1 MAGTL
6 ADMKARIAD
15 ELSRADLT
23 SQIALAISDA
33 IALYQTKRFY
43 FNETGPNGSSFNTV
57 ANQEVYT
64 VTDDPDIPYMY
75 DVDDVF
81 VQVGVNNF
89 RVKRIDPTIYRI
101 NQMPNFKGQPYQYM
115 FLNQTFSF
123 SPIPNTV
130 YPMQIVGHYKLAAP
144 ASDSEA
150 NNKWMTDA
158 ERMIRSCA
166 KRFLYQDILL
176 DADAAVAC
184 QAAEIEA
191 YDTLKAASAGMIRNG
206 FIQPQ
211 AF

>member
-1 MAGTL
+1 MTTL
-6 ADMKARIAD
+6 DIMKNRISD
-15 ELSRADLT
+15 EISRADLT
-23 SQIALAISDA
+23 SQIANAINDA
-33 IALYQTKRFY
+33 IAMYQTRRFY
-43 FNETGPNGSSFNTV
+43 FNETGPTGSTFNTI
-57 ANQEVYT
+57 ANQETYT
-64 VTDDPDIPYMY
+64 ETDDPDIPYMY

-81 VQVGVNNF
+81 VTVGVNNY
-89 RVKRIDPTIYRI
+89 RVKRIDPTLYRI

-150 NNKWMTDA
+150 NNHWMTDA
-158 ERMIRSCA
+158 ERLIRSCA

-176 DADAAVAC
+176 DADAATAC

-191 YDTLKAASAGMIRNG
+191 FDVLKGASAGMIRNG
-206 FIQPQ
+206 MIQPQ

>member
-1 MAGTL
+1 MTTL
-6 ADMKARIAD
+6 ATMKNRISD
-15 ELSRADLT
+15 EISRADMT
-23 SQIALAISDA
+23 SQIANAINDA

-43 FNETGPNGSSFNTV
+43 FNETGPDGSTFNTV
-57 ANQEVYT
+57 ANQETYT
-64 VTDDPDIPYMY
+64 AADDPDIPYMY

-81 VQVGVNNF
+81 VTVGVNNF
-89 RVKRIDPTIYRI
+89 RVKRIDPTLYRI

-123 SPIPNTV
+123 SPIPNTA

-144 ASDSEA
+144 ASDAEA

-158 ERMIRSCA
+158 ERLIRSCA

-176 DADAAVAC
+176 DADAATAC

-191 YDTLKAASAGMIRNG
+191 FDVLKAASASMIRNG
-206 FIQPQ
+206 MIQPQ
-211 AF
+211 DF